1 MENFSIVL
9 PSGNIVQGVRSELRG
24 GFRWNGGDEGNSQ
37 LHPSQTIPSRSL
49 SSSFAVTGTRI
60 VNPFEPSRS
69 SLEIERLKEQLDL
82 AHQRI
87 AQQNATMS
95 KKDAKIAEGQSLIAE
110 IYDLK
115 RQSRTKKH
123 GAEERCNKLIK
134 LLLSENEEYSQFLK
148 LVKENLFDGGRGQH
162 SISSYQ
168 ERLDKLSTFVQD
180 RLKIRQ
186 QELAT
191 FKVKVSG
198 VRPVLPDIAKMIYL
212 EKLKLATMVFQP
224 EENAAMAVV

>member
-9 PSGNIVQGVRSELRG
+9 PTGNIVQGVRSELRG
-24 GFRWNGGDEGNSQ
+24 GFRWNGGDEGNYQ

-49 SSSFAVTGTRI
+49 SSSFAVAGTRI

-69 SLEIERLKEQLDL
+69 SIEIKRLNEQLDL

-87 AQQNATMS
+87 AEQNAIMNR
-95 KKDAKIAEGQSLIAE
+95 KDAKIVEGQSLIA
-110 IYDLK
+110 DLRDFR
-115 RQSRTKKH
+115 RQLKTQKH
-123 GAEERCNKLIK
+123 GAEENCNKLIK
-134 LLLSENEEYSQFLK
+134 LLESENQEYSQFFE
-148 LVKENLFDGGRGQH
+148 LVKENLFDGGRGQE

-186 QELAT
+186 QELAH

-212 EKLKLATMVFQP
+212 EKLKLATTVVQP
-224 EENAAMAVV
+224 EENAAMAV